1 MNHLQVTADKLP
13 LPVREHLMRGQHDA
27 AVSLLVNE
35 YQQTE
40 ESAKQLIEEYR
51 QNLRERKVALEIQV
65 INEQQAKE
73 AHDMHQLW
81 WVWGVRIALVIASL
95 ALLYLM
101 LRSLN

>member
-1 MNHLQVTADKLP
+1 MDNLQLTPDKLP

-40 ESAKQLIEEYR
+40 ESAKQLIEAYR

-73 AHDMHQLW
+73 TRDMQQLW